1 MLKKKK
7 MKNLPSYNLIT
18 ILNCGKVKALNGSHF
33 HSNHIYDVC
42 FNDLDKME
50 MEHIIKMIG
59 LYPLPFFSLKT
70 DRRATITKET
80 SVISSLWRS
89 IYFSNKIYNTN
100 HALTL
105 TSLISDP
112 HELYDKLSLSADHWV
127 LLNRHNVKDVRQV
140 FTRIGRSPD
149 NGCNPSGI
157 ENNLRIPFDR
167 IIQTNLPHDIVSA
180 LTGLPLIKVKQIR
193 AALIHNGFFLRKK
206 KVQKQALDR
215 HSFDRFSL
223 FIAVCYFKLLSVLN
237 YQPIEAYLRTI
248 EILEHAPTI
257 KANMSS
263 ECHLSVNLY
272 YWLRAHHLLPTLFQD
287 EQEEITPEIF
297 PESVHSY
304 FDHQNAQRIPNIK
317 NMGIFPIPHG
327 LDIEHKR
334 FLTAINEA
342 ITYRQSLDKVLCR
355 YYSGSFA

>member
-1 MLKKKK
+1 
-7 MKNLPSYNLIT
+7 
-18 ILNCGKVKALNGSHF
+18 
-33 HSNHIYDVC
+33 
-42 FNDLDKME
+42 
-50 MEHIIKMIG
+50 MIG

-70 DRRATITKET
+70 DRRATVTKET
-80 SVISSLWRS
+80 RVVSSLWQGIS
-89 IYFSNKIYNTN
+89 LSNKIYNTN
-100 HALTL
+100 HALTI
-105 TSLISDP
+105 TSSTCDP
-112 HELYDKLSLSADHWV
+112 HDLHDKFCLSAEHWV
-127 LLNRHNVKDVRQV
+127 LLNRHNLRDVRQV
-140 FTRIGRSPD
+140 FTRIGRCPD
-149 NGCNPSGI
+149 NGYNSS
-157 ENNLRIPFDR
+157 EVKNNLRIPFDR
-167 IIQTNLPHDIVSA
+167 IIQTNLPHDIISS

-193 AALIHNGFFLRKK
+193 AALIHNGSYLRKK

-215 HSFDRFSL
+215 HSFDRFCL

-272 YWLRAHHLLPTLFQD
+272 YWLRAHNLLPNLTQD
-287 EQEEITPEIF
+287 EQEKITPEIF
-297 PESVHSY
+297 PESVHFY
-304 FDHQNAQRIPNIK
+304 FDHQNSQRIPNIK

-327 LDIEHKR
+327 LDGEHKR